1 MKLNNISLTYQGR
14 GQQLLGIC
22 TGARENLELQ
32 FNSLFNRGALNGEP
46 QWFSET
52 MFEFWTSKAK
62 MLAYFKSRLWGPVK
76 DKYEA
81 RFAQGRTSANSR
93 KAYRAQLTEAV
104 DARIAKIAAWQM
116 KRFLASV
123 VVGQRKFNAKRIAA
137 IEPDAYGMGTM
148 TAERPDEKEAIETAA
163 FGAAAKQEG
172 YERAVP
178 NEAAPLDNI

>member
-22 TGARENLELQ
+22 TGARPNLELQ

-52 MFEFWTSKAK
+52 MFEFWTSKTK

-76 DKYEA
+76 DKYEI
-81 RFAQGRTSANSR
+81 RFAAGRKADNR
-93 KAYRAQLTEAV
+93 KAYRAQLTEAI
-104 DARIAKIAAWQM
+104 DARIAKIAEWQM
-116 KRFLASV
+116 RRFLASV
-123 VVGQRKFNAKRIAA
+123 VVGQRKFRAKPIGEV
-137 IEPDAYGMGTM
+137 EPDAYGMGTM
-148 TAERPDEKEAIETAA
+148 TAERPDEKEAIESAA

-172 YERAVP
+172 YERATT
-178 NEAAPLDNI
+178 NDIDKA